1 MKKQKSPVFL
11 KIGVIVVLLALTAAL
26 FAFFLFKAITTSP
39 LFCIQEVVYNEE
51 SGAVDL
57 AHLKGR
63 NIFAVNLREEAQYL
77 SRNYTSYST
86 VRIVRILPN
95 RIFVDFLKRKPVA
108 QVRLSRPFYV
118 DKEGVLFDMGETVSV
133 PLIIGLEG
141 RIPSPLAGRQYR
153 IKELVRALMCIDEF
167 AGNDFLRTFS
177 LKKIVVSTPSVL
189 TVFMSVAG
197 PSVNEM
203 KGGVSSGAEEI
214 EVRIDANTIK
224 QKVALLANVLKHVN
238 VSPANISYID
248 LRFNEPVVKFKEEGA
263 TSR

>member
-1 MKKQKSPVFL
+1 MKKQKSPAFL

-26 FAFFLFKAITTSP
+26 FVFFLFKAVTTSP

-51 SGAVDL
+51 SGTVDL

-63 NIFAVNLREEAQYL
+63 NIFTVNLREEAEYL
-77 SRNYTSYST
+77 GRNYTSYST

-118 DKEGVLFDMGETVSV
+118 DKDGVLFDMGEPVAV

-141 RIPSPLAGRQYR
+141 KIPSPLAGRQYR
-153 IKELVRALMCIDEF
+153 IKELVRALMFIDEF
-167 AGNDFLRTFS
+167 NGNDFLRTFS

-189 TVFMSVAG
+189 TVFMSVAVPLAYEG
-197 PSVNEM
+197 
-203 KGGVSSGAEEI
+203 KGGVPPAAEEM
-214 EVRIDANTIK
+214 EVRIDANTIR
-224 QKVALLANVLKHVN
+224 QKVALLTNVLRHVN
-238 VSPANISYID
+238 MSPANISYID
-248 LRFNEPVVKFKEEGA
+248 LRFNDPVVKFKEGAA